1 MCVCVC
7 VCVCANESEGVSQG
21 VSMCACGC
29 AIGVCV
35 FNRVCVRVCV
45 LVYARERWRVQELGI
60 GDPEF
65 AARQVVVF
73 KVEFLAA
80 SDDPYDDPDEFA

>member
-1 MCVCVC
+1 M
-7 VCVCANESEGVSQG
+7 
-21 VSMCACGC
+21 
-29 AIGVCV
+29 
-35 FNRVCVRVCV
+35 
-45 LVYARERWRVQELGI
+45 QELGL

-80 SDDPYDDPDEFA
+80 SDDPYEDPDGFGLSQAPVV

>member
-7 VCVCANESEGVSQG
+7 V
-21 VSMCACGC
+21 
-29 AIGVCV
+29 
-35 FNRVCVRVCV
+35 F
-45 LVYARERWRVQELGI
+45 VYERERVHMQELGL

-80 SDDPYDDPDEFA
+80 SDDPYEDPDGFGLSQAPVV

>member
-1 MCVCVC
+1 M
-7 VCVCANESEGVSQG
+7 
-21 VSMCACGC
+21 
-29 AIGVCV
+29 
-35 FNRVCVRVCV
+35 
-45 LVYARERWRVQELGI
+45 QELGL

-80 SDDPYDDPDEFA
+80 SDDPYEDPDGFALSQAPVV

>member
-1 MCVCVC
+1 VFKRV
-7 VCVCANESEGVSQG
+7 SLRRGVY
-21 VSMCACGC
+21 
-29 AIGVCV
+29 
-35 FNRVCVRVCV
+35 V
-45 LVYARERWRVQELGI
+45 LVYEWERWRVQELGI

-80 SDDPYDDPDEFA
+80 SDDPDEDPDEFAWFVWALFNL